1 MADLLTAQEKSLQ
14 GRLDLVYEPEAEN
27 LDVFQRWIRYNNPGS
42 LLINNLL
49 DTATYYY
56 NLRDREIEALR
67 SNDDWV
73 KRQSYVKN
81 KLEDIIGPFPER
93 TPLNVRITGKIKK
106 EGYTVEKLVYES
118 LPGYY
123 VAACIFIPD
132 NTDGRKPAVLHVSGH
147 NQESFRAD
155 LYQVMIINLVKK
167 GMIVLAIDP
176 PGQGEN
182 IQYYDPEIKLSSI
195 GYSVIE
201 HTYTGNQCFLSGIS
215 SAKYFVWD
223 GIRGID
229 YLVSRKDV
237 DSERI
242 GVTGFSGGGT
252 ITSYISAFDER
263 VKVSVPCSWATANRR
278 VLETKGAQDAET
290 IFFRGLAE
298 GITFEDLI
306 EVRAPRP
313 TLMTFVSRDQ
323 YLSLQGAL
331 EAYAE
336 AKKAYS
342 ALGEEDNLE
351 IVEDDFQ
358 HWMTPKI
365 RRAVFSFFIEHF
377 NLSTDPAE
385 EKVELIPK
393 EELRVTPTGQ
403 LSTSFG
409 GKMIFGVSKTEAEKL
424 IDKIEQSRTDISR
437 HLSEVKDKAAS
448 LSGYSETPDNSVSHF
463 INGRYQRDGYTVG
476 KYAIMAD
483 GHYPVPVLLFVP
495 DNDINKHQALIYLHP
510 EGKAAEALP
519 GGEIERFVKAGY
531 IVAAVDAG
539 GSGEL
544 KNRATRG
551 LATGYTA
558 VLTGRSIVGIQAGDI
573 SLVVSYLKTL
583 SDIDTSGIGALAYD
597 ELCIPLIHAAAFN
610 KSIKNITLVGSL
622 ISYRAVAT
630 NRIFRT
636 GLTKNENGGL
646 NHPYEVDFDWGVA
659 GALTAY
665 DIPDLIGCI
674 APGKVAMADIRDHTL
689 ELASPELI
697 RREMLFPD
705 KVYSVKGVPDNL
717 KIFRS
722 YEGIEEL
729 VDWSFR

>member
-1 MADLLTAQEKSLQ
+1 M
-14 GRLDLVYEPEAEN
+14 
-27 LDVFQRWIRYNNPGS
+27 
-42 LLINNLL
+42 
-49 DTATYYY
+49 
-56 NLRDREIEALR
+56 
-67 SNDDWV
+67 
-73 KRQSYVKN
+73 
-81 KLEDIIGPFPER
+81 
-93 TPLNVRITGKIKK
+93 
-106 EGYTVEKLVYES
+106 
-118 LPGYY
+118 
-123 VAACIFIPD
+123 
-132 NTDGRKPAVLHVSGH
+132 PAVLHVSGH

-182 IQYYDPEIKLSSI
+182 IQYYDPEIKLSSV

-215 SAKYFVWD
+215 SAKYFIWD

-323 YLSLQGAL
+323 YLSLQGAR

-336 AKKAYS
+336 AKKAYT
-342 ALGEEDNLE
+342 ALGDEDNLE
-351 IVEDDFQ
+351 FVEDDFQ

-365 RRAVFSFFIEHF
+365 RRAIFSFFIEHF
-377 NLSTDPAE
+377 NLLTDPAE

-409 GKMIFGVSKTEAEKL
+409 GRMIFDVSKTEAEKL
-424 IDKIEQSRTDISR
+424 IEEVEQSRTDISS
-437 HLSEVKDKAAS
+437 HLSRVKDKAAT
-448 LSGYSETPDNSVSHF
+448 LSGYREASDDAVTHF

-476 KYAIMAD
+476 KYAIMGEGDYA
-483 GHYPVPVLLFVP
+483 VPILLFVP
-495 DNDINKHQALIYLHP
+495 VNGIKKHPAIIYLHP
-510 EGKAAEALP
+510 EGKAAEAFP

-531 IVAAVDAG
+531 VVAAVDVS

-544 KNRATRG
+544 KNSATRG

-573 SLVVSYLKTL
+573 SRVASYLKKL
-583 SDIDTSGIGALAYD
+583 PDIDTSKMGAVAYD
-597 ELCIPLIHAAAFN
+597 GLCIPLIHAAAFN

-630 NRIFRT
+630 NKIFRA

-665 DIPDLIGCI
+665 DIPDLIGCV

-689 ELASPELI
+689 GFASTDLI
-697 RREMLFPD
+697 SQEMMFPG
-705 KVYSVKGVPDNL
+705 KAYSFKGVPDNL
-717 KIFRS
+717 KIFQS
-722 YEGIEEL
+722 FEGTEEL